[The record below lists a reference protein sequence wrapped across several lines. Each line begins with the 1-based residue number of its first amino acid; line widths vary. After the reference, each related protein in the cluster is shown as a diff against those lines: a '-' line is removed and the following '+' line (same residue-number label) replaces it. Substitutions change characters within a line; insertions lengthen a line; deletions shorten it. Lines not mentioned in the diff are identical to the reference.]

1 MQVSEAITSRMSCR
15 DFSPEPV
22 ERATLERLLE
32 LTCRAPSAINL
43 QPWQFTVVT
52 GEEVGR
58 LSKKLMRAHAERGQ
72 GCRPDS
78 VSPLP
83 EVYSQRQN
91 ELSRGMMPLMAE
103 AQVDFANFINHGSLN
118 FYGAPAVVVA
128 TLHQVFSAA
137 RALDVGL
144 AVGWLLLAAQELGLA
159 TCPVGLVCAY
169 ADVVKDFLN
178 LAEDRQVVLSVAVG
192 HPKPGSPLN
201 RFRTPRA
208 PLGEVVRWY

>member
-15 DFSPEPV
+15 DFSPEAV

-52 GEEVGR
+52 GEEVAR
-58 LSKKLMRAHAERGQ
+58 LGKKLLKTHAERGQ
-72 GCRPDS
+72 GCRPDN

-83 EVYSQRQN
+83 AVYQERQN
-91 ELSRGMMPLMAE
+91 QLSLGMKPLLIE
-103 AQVDFANFINHGSLN
+103 AGADFASFINHGSLT

-128 TLHQVFSAA
+128 TVHRVFSAA

-144 AVGWLLLAAQELGLA
+144 ALGWLLLAAQEMGLA
-159 TCPVGLVCAY
+159 TCPIGLVCAY
-169 ADVVKDFLN
+169 ADVISDFLN
-178 LAEDRQVVLSVAVG
+178 LDEDRQVVLAVAVG
-192 HPKPGSPLN
+192 HAKPGSPLN

>member
-15 DFSPEPV
+15 DFSPEAV
-22 ERATLERLLE
+22 ERATLERLMA

-58 LSKKLMRAHAERGQ
+58 LGKKLLRAHAERGQ
-72 GCRPDS
+72 GCKPDN

-83 EVYSQRQN
+83 TVYQERQN
-91 ELSRGMMPLMAE
+91 QLSAGMKPLLIEAGAE
-103 AQVDFANFINHGSLN
+103 FASFINHGSLT

-128 TLHQVFSAA
+128 TVHRVFSAA

-144 AVGWLLLAAQELGLA
+144 ALGWLLLAAQELGLA
-159 TCPVGLVCAY
+159 TCPIGLVCAY
-169 ADVVKDFLN
+169 ADVISDFLN
-178 LAEDRQVVLSVAVG
+178 LDDDRQVVLAVAVG
-192 HPKPGSPLN
+192 RPKPGSPLN